1 MDKDGPPEM
10 LGPNGC
16 SNSKDCGLGKVC
28 VKNNKWGNACM
39 ETPIK
44 ARSPK
49 EGIRYQESIQRFVSY
64 IKKIVLVI

>member
-1 MDKDGPPEM
+1 MDKDGM
-10 LGPNGC
+10 LSHKMC
-16 SNSKDCGLGKVC
+16 SNEKDCGLGKVC

-39 ETPIK
+39 KAPIK

-64 IKKIVLVI
+64 IRLY